1 MKRPKLKKASK
12 RMTCHKRFKIQKK
25 VREHYRKV
33 RKEAKK
39 RGRKKLKKD
48 PGVPNSAPF
57 KEALLREAE
66 QRKQQLEELKQKQ
79 KLNKHK
85 EQEQKQNH
93 DEDIVSSK
101 TEPPKKEF
109 VGRKAKLSC
118 RTVKQGSKKS
128 FCRELQKVIEA
139 SDVLLEVLDARDP
152 LGCRCPQVEQVITQ
166 TGGNKKLLL
175 VLNKT
180 DLVPKENLA
189 KWVDY
194 LKKELPTIVFRAST
208 FGKEKIRLPG
218 KKKLDLSRHGICL
231 GGKSLLTIL
240 NDFCQTQNK
249 AIRVGVIGFPNVGKS
264 SVINSLKEAYVC
276 HTGPAMGLTKYMQIV
291 HIDKNITMLDSPSI
305 IASPSNSAVALAL
318 RSPTNI
324 EEKELLDSVT
334 TIVEHCNKQQ
344 LMLRYNIPNYRDSQ
358 EFLILLAQKRG
369 MVRKGGLPKVEEA
382 AKLFWSHWTGPKMS
396 YYCQAPTSLTLSTHL
411 TECVIE
417 TMQQGFNLE
426 ELEKNNMGTIK
437 AIRCPRLSSSILF
450 QYSGLTNGI
459 TEESDVPEELPRQ
472 EENEEDFLYEE
483 DDDDDDDDDEEE
495 EEEDEDEENDEI
507 RLETKRLKLEEVPL
521 EEELHSG
528 KNLSAREEK
537 SLRVDKIIEE
547 EDDTYNFN
555 TDFV

>member
-39 RGRKKLKKD
+39 RGRKKPKKD

-66 QRKQQLEELKQKQ
+66 QRKQQLEELKEKQ

-85 EQEQKQNH
+85 EQGQKRKH
-93 DEDIVSSK
+93 DENSVASSNTK
-101 TEPPKKEF
+101 PPEREF

-152 LGCRCPQVEQVITQ
+152 LGCRCPQVEQVITR

-180 DLVPKENLA
+180 DLVPKESLN
-189 KWVDY
+189 KWVHC
-194 LKKELPTIVFRAST
+194 LKKELPTVVFRASA
-208 FGKEKIRLPG
+208 FGKEKIRMPG
-218 KKKLDLSRHGICL
+218 KKKLDLSRHGMCL
-231 GGKSLLTIL
+231 GGKGLLTL
-240 NDFCQTQNK
+240 LSDFCKTQNK

-264 SVINSLKEAYVC
+264 SIINSLKQAYVC
-276 HTGPAMGLTKYMQIV
+276 HTGPAMGLTRYMQIV

-324 EEKELLDSVT
+324 EKRELLDSVT
-334 TIVEHCNKQQ
+334 TIVEHCDKQQ
-344 LMLRYNIPNYRDSQ
+344 LMLRYNIPSYRESQ
-358 EFLILLAQKRG
+358 EFLTVLAQKRG

-396 YYCQAPTSLTLSTHL
+396 YYCQVPPSLTFSSHL
-411 TECVIE
+411 TESIVGD
-417 TMQQGFNLE
+417 MQQGLNLE
-426 ELEKNNMGTIK
+426 ELEKNNLG
-437 AIRCPRLSSSILF
+437 AIRAIRGPRLSGSILF
-450 QYSGLTNGI
+450 QCSGLTNGI
-459 TEESDVPEELPRQ
+459 TEERDVPEELSRQ
-472 EENEEDFLYEE
+472 EENEDNDEEEEEEDFLYEE
-483 DDDDDDDDDEEE
+483 DDEDSDDENV
-495 EEEDEDEENDEI
+495 DE
-507 RLETKRLKLEEVPL
+507 RSRVGTKRLKV
-521 EEELHSG
+521 EEELQPG
-528 KNLSAREEK
+528 KEFGAGAEEK
-537 SLRVDKIIEE
+537 SFHVDKMVE
-547 EDDTYNFN
+547 EDDDTYSFN
-555 TDFV
+555 TDYVE